1 MATCYRHPSRETGVS
16 CSNCGRPICPDCM
29 TTTAVGMRCP
39 ECARQ
44 KTQVKTLRNT
54 ARRPEVTIA
63 LIVINVAVFLTEGSF
78 TFSGQP
84 TGKIYEEGALFG
96 SIRGVPTLGVAHG
109 QWWRIVT
116 SGFMHENL
124 LHIGF
129 NMYVLYILGQM
140 LEPALGRLRFGA
152 IYAVSLLT
160 GSFGALLVTPHSPT
174 VGASGAVFGL
184 MGAAA
189 VEMRARQIPIMQ
201 SGVGGL
207 ILINLVISFA
217 LPGISWGGHV
227 GGLIGGAVAALVFQL
242 GARHRSQALALAG
255 CAAIGVAAFAGSI
268 AIAQATEVE
277 TTVPAQLVEPGQ

>member
-16 CSNCGRPICPDCM
+16 CSNCGRPICTDCM
-29 TTTAVGMRCP
+29 TTTPVGMRCP

-54 ARRPEVTIA
+54 QGRPEVTIA
-63 LIVINVAVFLTEGSF
+63 LIVINVVVFLAEGNF
-78 TFSGQP
+78 TFSGGP
-84 TGKIYEEGALFG
+84 TGKVYEEGALFG
-96 SIRGVPTLGVAHG
+96 SLKGLPTLGVAHG

-124 LHIGF
+124 IHIGF

-140 LEPALGRLRFGA
+140 LEPALGRVKFGT
-152 IYAVSLLT
+152 IYGVSLLC
-160 GSFGALLVTPHSPT
+160 GSFGALLVSPHTPT

-189 VEMRARQIPIMQ
+189 VEMRARQIPVMQ

-207 ILINLVISFA
+207 ILLNLVISFA
-217 LPGISWGGHV
+217 LPGISWGGHI
-227 GGLIGGAVAALVFQL
+227 GGLIGGAVAMLVLQF
-242 GARHRSQALALAG
+242 GARHRRQALALAG

-268 AIAQATEVE
+268 AISKASEVE
-277 TTVPAQLVEPGQ
+277 ATAPVQLIEPGQ